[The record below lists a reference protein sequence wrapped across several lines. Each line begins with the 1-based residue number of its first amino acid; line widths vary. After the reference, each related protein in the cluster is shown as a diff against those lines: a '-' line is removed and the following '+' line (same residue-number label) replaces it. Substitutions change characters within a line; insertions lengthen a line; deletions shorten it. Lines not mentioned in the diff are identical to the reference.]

1 MDTLKKK
8 ISLREAALVL
18 AVCAL
23 PVNAWA
29 LVNTLY
35 FVPSWILYRDLW
47 DFIGAVS
54 YVLLFSLIEILGF
67 FVLLMLGGY
76 LTPGR
81 WLKDNFVPFTTVIV
95 IEATAIAIGLHY
107 FPKLFW
113 QKKLLAVAVVGVFIV
128 AALCIEKFPLVKKG
142 INAFVDRISILSFL
156 YLILNFLGLVI
167 IIIRNIVLAVVNI

>member
-1 MDTLKKK
+1 METLKKK
-8 ISLREAALVL
+8 ISFREASLVF

-29 LVNTLY
+29 VVNVLY

-54 YVLLFSLIEILGF
+54 YVLFFSLIEIVGF

-76 LTPGR
+76 LTPKR
-81 WLKDNFVPFTTVIV
+81 WLKDNLVPFSTIIV
-95 IEATAIAIGLHY
+95 VEATAIAIGLHY

-113 QKKLLAVAVVGVFIV
+113 QKKLLALAVVGVFIV
-128 AALCIEKFPLVKKG
+128 AAFLIARFPVVKKG
-142 INAFVDRISILSFL
+142 MNAFVERISVLSFL
-156 YLILNFLGLVI
+156 YLVLNFLALVI
-167 IIIRNIVLAVVNI
+167 IVVRNIVLAVVNI